1 LGTDKPD
8 PKHHSALPYSEL
20 PSFIQEIREKGGAES
35 AKLAFEFM
43 ILTAMRTSE
52 VLFAKWSEFVLAEKV
67 WIVPAERMKMKE
79 EHRVPL
85 SSRCMEILE
94 QAKKISGGGEYAFP
108 SRRQKPMSTMVFL
121 MALRRMGRSSITPH
135 GFRSSFR
142 DWAEERTQF
151 KPSVIEAALA
161 HKVADKV
168 EAAYRRTKLFT
179 QRIPLMDAWAR
190 FAVARSVQKVVQM
203 PA

>member
-1 LGTDKPD
+1 
-8 PKHHSALPYSEL
+8 
-20 PSFIQEIREKGGAES
+20 
-35 AKLAFEFM
+35 M

-52 VLFAKWSEFVLAEKV
+52 VLFAKWSEFALAEKV
-67 WIVPAERMKMKE
+67 WMVPAERMKMKE

-85 SSRCMEILE
+85 SSRCIEILE
-94 QAKKISGGGEYAFP
+94 QAEKISDGGEYVFP
-108 SRRQKPMSTMVFL
+108 GRRHKSMSTMVFL
-121 MALRRMGRSSITPH
+121 MALRRMGRNDITAH

-168 EAAYRRTKLFT
+168 EAAYRRTELFT
-179 QRIPLMDAWAR
+179 HRIPLMDAWAR
-190 FAVARSVQKVVQM
+190 FAVTMPGQKVVAM
-203 PA
+203 HA